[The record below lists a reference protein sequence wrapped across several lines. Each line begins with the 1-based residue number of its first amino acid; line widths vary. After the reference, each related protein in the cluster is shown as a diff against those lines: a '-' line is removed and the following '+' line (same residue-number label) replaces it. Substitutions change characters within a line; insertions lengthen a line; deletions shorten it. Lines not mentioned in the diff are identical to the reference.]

1 LHGNNQIGEHE
12 KGYSYFLSSKSKD
25 LDKIKQKY
33 VLFIRENMYGN
44 YNNDELS
51 VSCFW
56 TKRYEEGYN
65 YLLEIIDDDRFV
77 NQKDRLLDNKKHF
90 QDNFNF

>member
-1 LHGNNQIGEHE
+1 METITTMN
-12 KGYSYFLSSKSKD
+12 
-25 LDKIKQKY
+25 
-33 VLFIRENMYGN
+33 
-44 YNNDELS
+44 LS

-65 YLLEIIDDDRFV
+65 YLLEIIDDDRFA